1 MKKLTYSI
9 LAAATLLFAACA
21 RETQPAATDG
31 QLADVTFQIGLDQ
44 VQTKAFSDG
53 KTATDLDVMVF
64 SANSATPVY
73 LQKLTQNLTG
83 AFNNQLKANVAMKL
97 VRRATLSSAFSKARS
112 RPPSL
117 RA

>member
-64 SANSATPVY
+64 SAIYVNQKY
-73 LQKLTQNLTG
+73 LIIDGYIVHLQGQ
-83 AFNNQLKANVAMKL
+83 
-97 VRRATLSSAFSKARS
+97 
-112 RPPSL
+112 
-117 RA
+117 